1 MKRLWVLLLICLL
14 PVQVFA
20 AVLTYASSMAAT
32 DFSVPAAAHAVATRH
47 LAAKTVSLS
56 DAAHTDHTASDDKSQ
71 ALSADAGT
79 SDDDGT
85 GYADSGEDF
94 STHAGIGDEPL
105 LMQSLAMVPQTSRL
119 APALR
124 SDAALQPP
132 FLPRAG
138 RPPRA

>member
-20 AVLTYASSMAAT
+20 AVLTYASSVSST
-32 DFSVPAAAHAVATRH
+32 DFSAPAEVSVAVKYLDSKQLAAAADQAAADDEQHAV
-47 LAAKTVSLS
+47 VS
-56 DAAHTDHTASDDKSQ
+56 DKSPT
-71 ALSADAGT
+71 G
-79 SDDDGT
+79 DDGA

-94 STHAGIGDEPL
+94 STHAGIGDEPVL
-105 LMQSLAMVPQTSRL
+105 TQTPAILPQTSQV

-124 SDAALQPP
+124 SDDASQPP
-132 FLPRAG
+132 FLPLAG

>member
-32 DFSVPAAAHAVATRH
+32 DFAAPVHVQAAAVQH
-47 LAAKTVSLS
+47 LADKTVSLS
-56 DAAHTDHTASDDKSQ
+56 DQAAADDASQ
-71 ALSADAGT
+71 ALL
-79 SDDDGT
+79 
-85 GYADSGEDF
+85 ADSGSSDEDSAGYLDNGEDF
-94 STHAGIGDEPL
+94 STHAGIGDEPVL
-105 LMQSLAMVPQTSRL
+105 IQSLAFVPQASSL
-119 APALR
+119 APALS

>member
-1 MKRLWVLLLICLL
+1 VG
-14 PVQVFA
+14 
-20 AVLTYASSMAAT
+20 
-32 DFSVPAAAHAVATRH
+32 PAADLSAPGASICSGADVRQLDGRNRLRSPGSQH
-47 LAAKTVSLS
+47 LVSKTVSLS
-56 DAAHTDHTASDDKSQ
+56 DQAASLSDDQSH
-71 ALSADAGT
+71 ALVADAAG
-79 SDDDGT
+79 SDDDST

-94 STHAGIGDEPL
+94 STHAGIGDEPV

>member
-1 MKRLWVLLLICLL
+1 MKRVWVLLLICLL

-32 DFSVPAAAHAVATRH
+32 DFSAPAPVHATVAVQH
-47 LAAKTVSLS
+47 LAAKPAFLS
-56 DAAHTDHTASDDKSQ
+56 DHHVHVMSGDQSHAVASD
-71 ALSADAGT
+71 AGS
-79 SDDDGT
+79 SDDDSA
-85 GYADSGEDF
+85 GYADNGEDF
-94 STHAGIGDEPL
+94 SSHAGIGDEPVL
-105 LMQSLAMVPQTSRL
+105 IHSLAFAPQTSRL

>member
-32 DFSVPAAAHAVATRH
+32 DFSAPHAAVAVHH
-47 LAAKTVSLS
+47 LASKTVSLS
-56 DAAHTDHTASDDKSQ
+56 DAAAADDHAQSVV
-71 ALSADAGT
+71 ADAASSG
-79 SDDDGT
+79 DDGA

-105 LMQSLAMVPQTSRL
+105 LARSLPVVPQTSRL
-119 APALR
+119 APALS
-124 SDAALQPP
+124 SDAAMQPP

>member
-32 DFSVPAAAHAVATRH
+32 DFAVPAPVQAAVATQH
-47 LAAKTVSLS
+47 LVSKTVSLS
-56 DAAHTDHTASDDKSQ
+56 DHAVSPAEDQSH
-71 ALSADAGT
+71 ALVADAAG
-79 SDDDGT
+79 SDEDST

-94 STHAGIGDEPL
+94 STHAGIGDEPV